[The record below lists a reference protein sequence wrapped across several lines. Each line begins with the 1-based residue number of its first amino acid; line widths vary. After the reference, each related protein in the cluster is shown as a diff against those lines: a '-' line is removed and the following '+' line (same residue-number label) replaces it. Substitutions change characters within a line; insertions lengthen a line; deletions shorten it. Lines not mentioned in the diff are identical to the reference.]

1 VKLFVDE
8 NLSPALANV
17 CHEAGYEATCSRDRG
32 MLGRADHE
40 VLAFAEA
47 ENAVIVTNDATDF
60 RELCAAEE
68 VHPGLIVLAN
78 TAREK
83 SEQLLMSALRH
94 IETRAAHEEVSP
106 RDFMLNRAVE
116 VELDGTCTDYEI
128 PPSVEP
134 TAGR

>member
-1 VKLFVDE
+1 MI
-8 NLSPALANV
+8 
-17 CHEAGYEATCSRDRG
+17 AGCSAA
-32 MLGRADHE
+32 ADHE
-40 VLAFAEA
+40 VFAFAEA
-47 ENAVIVTNDATDF
+47 QDAVIVTINATDF

-83 SEQLLMSALRH
+83 SEQLLITALGH
-94 IETRAAHEEVSP
+94 IEIRAAHERVSP

-128 PPSVEP
+128 PPAVEP